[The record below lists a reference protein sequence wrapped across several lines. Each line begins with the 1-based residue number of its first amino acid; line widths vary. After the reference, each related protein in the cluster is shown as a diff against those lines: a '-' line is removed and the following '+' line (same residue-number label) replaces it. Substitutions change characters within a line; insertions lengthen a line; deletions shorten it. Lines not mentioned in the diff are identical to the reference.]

1 MQLVPVLSQ
10 LSDKL
15 LRYIERTFART
26 FEFVQKLTEVQNVY
40 DVTKL
45 QTEFIQAQVQAMYE
59 LVSALGESPTKATM
73 GGAKTPTFK
82 AAQPTVTLKHITGAL
97 AERHG
102 MARKRMDKLL
112 NGPIALIAKHLK
124 KGDRIRIA
132 GLGTLQVRS
141 RAARTGHNPATREQI
156 AIKASKTV
164 AFRASKEL
172 NEEVSSV
179 P

>member
-82 AAQPTVTLKHITGAL
+82 AAQPTVTLKHIAGAL
-97 AERHG
+97 AKRHG
-102 MARKRMDKLL
+102 IARMRMDKLL
-112 NGPIALIAKHLK
+112 NGAIALIADHLK
-124 KGDRIRIA
+124 KGDRIRII
-132 GLGTLQVRS
+132 GLGTFQVRN
-141 RAARTGHNPATREQI
+141 RAARMGRNPATGEQI
-156 AIKASKTV
+156 AIKASKAV
-164 AFRASKEL
+164 EFRASKQL
-172 NEEVSSV
+172 NAEIASA